1 MGNAE
6 GSLFGFDS
14 YVQIAACGTYRC
26 RSQPLAPFSDGSRV
40 ALHVVGMLLAV
51 VLPVGGARSVLFLLQ
66 RITPAKVIRV
76 PHPPVLIGFPL
87 LLAATVQSATG
98 PLPLFEPR
106 MGMKPTTTERT
117 PLPREH
123 TFPRHIVSFV
133 LSSVSMSSTSQNST
147 CSFRSASSQLS
158 HRPSIS
164 QRVSAS
170 LRGSFF
176 SFLSTRKPP

>member
-98 PLPLFEPR
+98 PLRSE
-106 MGMKPTTTERT
+106 
-117 PLPREH
+117 EH
-123 TFPRHIVSFV
+123 TSELQSPMYLVCR
-133 LSSVSMSSTSQNST
+133 LLLEKKKNKNKCQRNA
-147 CSFRSASSQLS
+147 SA
-158 HRPSIS
+158 
-164 QRVSAS
+164 
-170 LRGSFF
+170 
-176 SFLSTRKPP
+176 

>member
-123 TFPRHIVSFV
+123 TFPPVNLWRRKQNRRERKSKKKKGKAIETE
-133 LSSVSMSSTSQNST
+133 LSKK
-147 CSFRSASSQLS
+147 
-158 HRPSIS
+158 
-164 QRVSAS
+164 
-170 LRGSFF
+170 G
-176 SFLSTRKPP
+176 RKSEA

>member
-98 PLPLFEPR
+98 PLPLRSE
-106 MGMKPTTTERT
+106 
-117 PLPREH
+117 EH
-123 TFPRHIVSFV
+123 TSELQSRLHLVCRLLLEKKKHNPRRH
-133 LSSVSMSSTSQNST
+133 TT
-147 CSFRSASSQLS
+147 
-158 HRPSIS
+158 
-164 QRVSAS
+164 
-170 LRGSFF
+170 
-176 SFLSTRKPP
+176 

>member
-66 RITPAKVIRV
+66 RITPAKVKVRNALRLQAAL
-76 PHPPVLIGFPL
+76 PPATSRLRAAQRGFRPKMAPAAEIG
-87 LLAATVQSATG
+87 T
-98 PLPLFEPR
+98 
-106 MGMKPTTTERT
+106 
-117 PLPREH
+117 
-123 TFPRHIVSFV
+123 
-133 LSSVSMSSTSQNST
+133 
-147 CSFRSASSQLS
+147 
-158 HRPSIS
+158 
-164 QRVSAS
+164 
-170 LRGSFF
+170 
-176 SFLSTRKPP
+176 

>member
-98 PLPLFEPR
+98 PLPLLEPR

-123 TFPRHIVSFV
+123 TFPPVNLWRRKQNRRERKSKKKKGKAIETE
-133 LSSVSMSSTSQNST
+133 LSKK
-147 CSFRSASSQLS
+147 
-158 HRPSIS
+158 
-164 QRVSAS
+164 
-170 LRGSFF
+170 G
-176 SFLSTRKPP
+176 RKSEA